1 MAEQNITDKTML
13 DKVRGI
19 VTEQLQTSLRFKQP
33 RMKEI
38 TQTEDILAAKP
49 RPALRNRFNVP
60 FDSTVLQGAR
70 DTILAKSDDKP
81 LLVFEET
88 QEEGK
93 RAAMKIQAAFDRDS
107 SDAVGHWAQKDRLA
121 KTFAFSSGRAI
132 FETYAESDPKYRN
145 VRKVIDHFDFHCEP
159 GGGPVL
165 ENHLFC
171 GTVNNFIGHEA
182 LIARGN
188 SGRYIAEEVQKLQ
201 GAVTEEMRKEMDDDF
216 KNVHQR
222 YMAMGLDI
230 SQHTYV
236 GSTLYNFAKF
246 QTTIEGERYYVL
258 FEPRTQCIVR
268 LMPLKEMFES
278 ELYSYTSWATHE
290 DSVFWS
296 RGYGDSYRPIAEVY
310 RVLVNQMLE
319 NIQKRNWNN
328 RAYDPQVFTN
338 PEKLLYSPD
347 GLAKANLKP
356 GMTSVAQ
363 GIFTFET
370 PDTVGV
376 TLNTMEWLNGFAG
389 QHIGVTPGA
398 QGVSEQTKVGIY
410 YGDMQQVADRFGLL
424 NKSYTQEQ
432 IDAGTRY
439 DWGLYEHL
447 PEDFA
452 VEIMGIDGVGWEK
465 LVKDDVKHD
474 FKVSVKSLNATA
486 QEDDM
491 KAKKRATALAA
502 INADPELRARVNP
515 SWRIEQT
522 LKFGEFT
529 EEEIRVAM
537 DTKND
542 GTQLVLAKAAECIRA
557 IVDGEKSKKKFEYP
571 PLVRQATTGF
581 MQKIIDYADD
591 HFNDIEK
598 ITYDRLNI
606 FALAHQQL
614 VMENMARKAMFESMM
629 QPAVPIAPGKPV
641 GGGAPAAP
649 AGMTGV

>member
-1 MAEQNITDKTML
+1 MAEKNITDEAL
-13 DKVRGI
+13 INKVRDI
-19 VTEQLQTSLRFKQP
+19 VCQQLDTSLMFKQP
-33 RMKEI
+33 RMNEI
-38 TQTEDILAAKP
+38 RQTEDILAAKP

-81 LLVFEET
+81 LLTFEAT

-93 RAAMKIQAAFDRDS
+93 RAALKIQAAFDRDS
-107 SDAVGHWAQKDRLA
+107 SDAVGHWAQKDRLS
-121 KTFAFSSGRAI
+121 KTLAFASGRSI
-132 FETYAESDPKYRN
+132 FETYAESDPKYRS

-165 ENHLFC
+165 EHHLFC
-171 GTVNNFIGHEA
+171 GTVNNFISKEDLVSRA
-182 LIARGN
+182 NA
-188 SGRYIAEEVQKLQ
+188 GRYIATEVEKMVN
-201 GAVTEEMRKEMDDDF
+201 ASTEEMRKEDEDNF
-216 KNVHQR
+216 KNKHQR

-236 GSTLYNFAKF
+236 GQTMFNLAKF
-246 QTTIEGERYYVL
+246 QSTIDGVRYYVL
-258 FEPRTQCIVR
+258 FDPRTKCILR

-278 ELYSYTSWATHE
+278 NLYSYTSWATHE
-290 DSVFWS
+290 DAVFWS

-328 RAYDPQVFTN
+328 RAYDPHVFPN

-356 GMTSVAQ
+356 GMTSVSQ

-376 TLNTMEWLNGFAG
+376 TLKTMEWLNGFAG

-424 NKSYTQEQ
+424 NKSYVQEQ

-439 DWGLYEHL
+439 DQGLYEHL
-447 PEDFA
+447 PEDMA
-452 VEIMGIDGVGWEK
+452 VEIIGIDGVGWEK
-465 LVKDDVKHD
+465 IVKEDTEHE
-474 FKVSVKSLNATA
+474 FKVTVKSSNAVA

-491 KAKKRATALAA
+491 KAKKRAASLASL
-502 INADPELRARVNP
+502 NADPELRALVNKN
-515 SWRIEQT
+515 WMAEQT
-522 LKFGEFT
+522 LKFGEFSS
-529 EEEIRVAM
+529 EEIRVAM

-557 IVDGEKSKKKFEYP
+557 IIDAEKSTKKFEYP
-571 PLVRQATTGF
+571 KLVRQATTGF

-591 HFNDIEK
+591 HAEEISKD
-598 ITYDRLNI
+598 TYDRLNI
-606 FALAHQQL
+606 FALAHREL
-614 VMENMARKAMFESMM
+614 VMENMARKAMFERMAM
-629 QPAVPIAPGKPV
+629 AVAQPMPGVKPIQ
-641 GGGAPAAP
+641 PAAP
-649 AGMTGV
+649 TAEMKSV